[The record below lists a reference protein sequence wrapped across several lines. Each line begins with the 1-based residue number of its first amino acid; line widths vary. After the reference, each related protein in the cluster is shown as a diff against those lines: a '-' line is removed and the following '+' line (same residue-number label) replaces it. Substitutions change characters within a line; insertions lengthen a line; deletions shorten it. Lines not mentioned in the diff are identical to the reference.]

1 MKRATALVIALAI
14 ISASI
19 VLSCAAPEAAVYSDP
34 TSAIFT
40 TVNSEFT
47 IAIPANATT
56 GYQWTAEYNTSM
68 LSLVS
73 SEYKPSKQ
81 AKNQVGAGGIQYFK
95 FKALKAGTAMISFTY
110 KRTGDPII
118 ADQTAFNI
126 VIEESK

>member
-1 MKRATALVIALAI
+1 MKRATALTVALSI
-14 ISASI
+14 ITASI
-19 VLSCAAPEAAVYSDP
+19 LLSCAAPEASVYSDP
-34 TSAIFT
+34 TSTIFT
-40 TVNSEFT
+40 TVNGEFT

-56 GYQWTAEYNTSM
+56 GYQWTEEYNASM

-81 AKNQVGAGGIQYFK
+81 AKNQVGAGGMQYFK

-110 KRTGDPII
+110 RRAGDPII
-118 ADQTAFNI
+118 ADQTAFNV